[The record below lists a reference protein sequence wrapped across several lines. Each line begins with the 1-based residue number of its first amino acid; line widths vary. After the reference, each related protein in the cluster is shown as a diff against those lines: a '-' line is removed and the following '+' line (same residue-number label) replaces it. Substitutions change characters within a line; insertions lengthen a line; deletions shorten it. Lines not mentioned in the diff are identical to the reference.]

1 VAIIGYYAM
10 IAPRLIR
17 MTKSQNIR
25 ILGIDTS
32 FSSPGMA
39 VIEVKNGKAK
49 LIAAS
54 HVKTDGKYAKL
65 GHEARNAMI
74 RSWTVLFCREH
85 LPFDVVVREKF
96 TSPSV
101 DITRKVFGAWREM
114 DSALATLG
122 YTDTPETV
130 TPSKWMK
137 TVTGKGNPSK
147 EEIETAV
154 KRYLGDVE
162 FATSGKG
169 GTYDESDAAGLAL
182 WWAIENGLIK
192 RKGSDVK

>member
-1 VAIIGYYAM
+1 M
-10 IAPRLIR
+10 
-17 MTKSQNIR
+17 K

-32 FSSPGMA
+32 FASPGMA

-49 LIAAS
+49 LIEAS
-54 HVKTDGKYAKL
+54 HVKTNGKYAKH
-65 GHEARNAMI
+65 GDEARNRMI
-74 RSWTVLFCREH
+74 YSWTLLFCREH
-85 LPFDVVVREKF
+85 YPFDAVVREKF
-96 TSPSV
+96 NSPSV

-122 YTDTPETV
+122 YEGTPETAV
-130 TPSKWMK
+130 PSQWMSK
-137 TVTGKGNPSK
+137 VVGKGRPSK
-147 EEIETAV
+147 EEIEVAV

-182 WWAIENGLIK
+182 WWAIKEGLIK
-192 RKGSDVK
+192 GAE

>member
-1 VAIIGYYAM
+1 M
-10 IAPRLIR
+10 
-17 MTKSQNIR
+17 K

-32 FSSPGMA
+32 FASPGMA

-65 GHEARNAMI
+65 GNEARNAMI
-74 RSWTVLFCREH
+74 RSWTILFCRDH
-85 LPFDVVVREKF
+85 YPFDIVVREKF
-96 TSPSV
+96 NSPSV

-114 DSALATLG
+114 DAALATLG
-122 YTDTPETV
+122 YTDVPETT
-130 TPSKWMK
+130 TPGQWMK
-137 TVTGKGNPSK
+137 VVTGKGRPSK
-147 EEIETAV
+147 EEIEIAV
-154 KRYLGDVE
+154 KGIVGDYE

-182 WWAIENGLIK
+182 WWAIREGVISK
-192 RKGSDVK
+192 

>member
-1 VAIIGYYAM
+1 M
-10 IAPRLIR
+10 
-17 MTKSQNIR
+17 R

-32 FSSPGMA
+32 YASPGMA
-39 VIEVKNGKAK
+39 VIEIKKGIPK
-49 LIAAS
+49 LVAAS

-74 RSWTVLFCREH
+74 RSWTILFCREH
-85 LPFDVVVREKF
+85 YPFDIVVREKF
-96 TSPSV
+96 NSQSV

-122 YTDTPETV
+122 YHETPETA
-130 TPSKWMK
+130 TPGQWMK
-137 TVTGKGNPSK
+137 VVVGKGKPSK
-147 EEIETAV
+147 EEIEAAV
-154 KRYLGDVE
+154 KKYVGDVE

-182 WWAIENGLIK
+182 WWAIKEGLIK
-192 RKGSDVK
+192 T